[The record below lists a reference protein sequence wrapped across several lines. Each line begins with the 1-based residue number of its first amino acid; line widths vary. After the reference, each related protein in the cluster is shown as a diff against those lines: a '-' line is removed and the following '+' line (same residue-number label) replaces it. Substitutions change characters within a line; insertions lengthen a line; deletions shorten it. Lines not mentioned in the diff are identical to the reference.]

1 MFLKKI
7 IQYFSIIK
15 SGKFITLFLCFLFNH
30 IFVKYL
36 TNLFLFQIKE
46 NESRIEELKSASTGL
61 QDENKRLTLNLE
73 ELDTQ
78 HQLAVG

>member
-1 MFLKKI
+1 MYLRK
-7 IQYFSIIK
+7 YLSSII
-15 SGKFITLFLCFLFNH
+15 SGKFITLFLYLLFNH
-30 IFVKYL
+30 FFVKYL